1 MGYGFP
7 PRHNLVNFSNL
18 PIIIRIEFLRSMPVS
33 LLTDSEIAQLNLSLP
48 NWQCLDGK
56 LKRVWKFDDF
66 SQAFAFM
73 VRVALLAEVMGHHPN
88 WSNVWNLVT
97 IELTTHD
104 LAGLTNLD
112 VEFAEKINQIS
123 GD

>member
-1 MGYGFP
+1 
-7 PRHNLVNFSNL
+7 
-18 PIIIRIEFLRSMPVS
+18 MPVS
-33 LLTDSEIAQLNLSLP
+33 LLTNSEVAQLNLSLP
-48 NWQCLDGK
+48 NWQCVDGK
-56 LKRVWKFDDF
+56 LKRAWKFDDF

-73 VRVALLAEVMGHHPN
+73 VRVAFLAEVMGHHPN

-112 VEFAEKINQIS
+112 VNLAKKINQICP
-123 GD
+123 